1 MVVYFSGTGNS
12 RYCAQMLASLLE
24 DELIDS
30 TNFIKDG
37 IAADLITGKPWI
49 FVAPTYAWRI
59 PRVFEAFL
67 RSGDFKGSDKAY
79 FVLTCGDSTG
89 DAGSYLK
96 KLSADMGL
104 EYMGL
109 LQVTM
114 PENYVAM
121 FNVPSEEES
130 REIIE
135 AAKPVLTAAARRVS
149 EGGPFPE
156 WTISAADKLKSGKI
170 NEGFYARYVKD
181 KKFYVNQN
189 CTSCGK
195 CVKLCPLNNI
205 TLEDGA
211 PHWNGNCTHCMACI
225 CSCPTEAIEYG
236 KKSIGK
242 RRYQC
247 AEYEG

>member
-12 RYCAQMLASLLE
+12 RYCAKMLASMLE

-30 TNFIKDG
+30 THYIKNG

-59 PRVFEAFL
+59 PRIFEDFL
-67 RSGDFKGSDKAY
+67 KAGAFKGSDKAY
-79 FVLTCGDSTG
+79 FVLTCGSDTG
-89 DAGSYLK
+89 DAGKYLK
-96 KLSADMGL
+96 ELSEQMGL

-121 FNVPSEEES
+121 FDVPSVEECEK
-130 REIIE
+130 IIE
-135 AAKPVLTAAARRVS
+135 DAKGVITAAVRRVN
-149 EGGPFPE
+149 EGGAFPE
-156 WTISAADKLKSGKI
+156 WTHGIKDSLKNGKI
-170 NEGFYARYVKD
+170 NEGFYSRYVND

-189 CTSCGK
+189 CTGCGN
-195 CVKLCPLNNI
+195 CTELCPLNNI
-205 TLEDGA
+205 TIEDGK
-211 PHWNGNCTHCMACI
+211 PRWNGNCTHCMACI
-225 CSCPTEAIEYG
+225 CSCPTEAIEHG

-242 RRYQC
+242 RRYLC
-247 AEYEG
+247 PEYEG